1 MERPYYNEVVHLVGI
16 IDMFQRPGRD
26 QEMFKHDERRRMSA
40 QSENIQ
46 KISGHG
52 ESCRIPDQ
60 SKSVQE
66 I

>member
-1 MERPYYNEVVHLVGI
+1 
-16 IDMFQRPGRD
+16 MFQRPGRD

>member
-1 MERPYYNEVVHLVGI
+1 
-16 IDMFQRPGRD
+16 MFQRPGRD
-26 QEMFKHDERRRMSA
+26 QEIFKHDERRRISE
-40 QSENIQ
+40 QSKDIQ

-60 SKSVQE
+60 SKSLQE

>member
-1 MERPYYNEVVHLVGI
+1 MVHLVGI

-26 QEMFKHDERRRMSA
+26 QEMFKHDERRRI
-40 QSENIQ
+40 SERSQNIQ

-60 SKSVQE
+60 SKSVLE